1 MRWFLWQDAKPLTP
15 RTGILMALTPSNML
29 PLGTPV
35 PDFSL
40 PGTDGATHSLSNFAS
55 GKLLLVAFICNH
67 CPFVKHI
74 QAELAQLGRECR
86 KQDVAM
92 VAISSNDIVAYPAD
106 GMDNMRIEA
115 AAAGYVFPYL
125 LDESQHVAKAYDAA
139 CTPDFFLFD
148 GARKLVYRGQFDDSR
163 PGGQIPVSGKDLRA
177 AIDAA
182 LHGGIISATQRP
194 SMGCNIKWKPGNAP

>member
-1 MRWFLWQDAKPLTP
+1 
-15 RTGILMALTPSNML
+15 MALTPSNML
-29 PLGTPV
+29 PLGTPA
-35 PDFSL
+35 PAIHL
-40 PGTDGATHSLSNFAS
+40 PGTDGATHALRDFAEAR
-55 GKLLLVAFICNH
+55 LLLVAFICNH

-74 QAELAQLGRECR
+74 QAELARLGRDCQELG
-86 KQDVAM
+86 VAL

-106 GMDNMRIEA
+106 GMDKMREVA
-115 AAAGYVFPYL
+115 TVAGYVFPYL
-125 LDESQHVAKAYDAA
+125 LDETQQVALAYDAA

-163 PGGQIPVSGKDLRA
+163 PGNGVPVTGKDLRA

-182 LHGGIISATQRP
+182 LNNETIPAQQKP